1 MSATAQQ
8 RIDQES
14 SDERD
19 ARLGDM
25 RVRRRQSAIFNDAV
39 FTKMNTFHKKMSNC
53 DFVSCAYCNES
64 FPADNPEFFMHTLY
78 KR

>member
-8 RIDQES
+8 RTDQES

-25 RVRRRQSAIFNDAV
+25 SVRSGQSAIFNDVV
-39 FTKMNTFHKKMSNC
+39 FTKMNTFHKKVSNC
-53 DFVSCAYCNES
+53 DYVACAYCNES
-64 FPADNPEFFMHTLY
+64 FPADNPNSILT
-78 KR
+78 